1 MMNVDLLLGR
11 MSGHKA
17 EAGSSECKAEVAH
30 LAISGRESQ
39 V

>member
-17 EAGSSECKAEVAH
+17 EVAH